1 MAQNIQELTSII
13 FQEGVQK
20 GEEEASRIVEVA
32 TEESEKIVNAA
43 KTEAEKIIEDAKKES
58 ENLKKINESE
68 IKLAGL
74 KAVRAIRQQITEI
87 ITAKAL
93 DDKVQS
99 AMSSDSIKEYIK
111 TIVQNWNTNGAKQ
124 ELQILLPEKDQEAL
138 KGTFTAELSKLM
150 KEGIDVSFSKSLR
163 GGFQIG
169 PKDGSY
175 KISLTEED
183 FNEFFK
189 QYLSAKTRD
198 FLFSS

>member
-20 GEEEASRIVEVA
+20 GEDEAQRIVENA
-32 TEESEKIVNAA
+32 TEESERIVKDA
-43 KTEAEKIIEDAKKES
+43 KTEAEKIIEEAKKES

-74 KAVRAIRQQITEI
+74 KAVRALRQQITDI

-93 DDKVQS
+93 DEKVHA
-99 AMSSDSIKEYIK
+99 AMTADNIKEYIK
-111 TIVQNWNTNGAKQ
+111 IIVKNWNTNGVKQ
-124 ELQILLPEKDQEAL
+124 ELQLLLPEKDQETL
-138 KGTFTAELSKLM
+138 KENFTKELSQIL
-150 KEGIDVSFSKSLR
+150 KEGIDVSFSRNLR

-169 PKDGSY
+169 PKEGSY
-175 KISLTEED
+175 KISLTEDD

-198 FLFSS
+198 FLFSG

>member
-20 GEEEASRIVEVA
+20 GEEEAKKIVDDASTESERIVKEA
-32 TEESEKIVNAA
+32 R
-43 KTEAEKIIEDAKKES
+43 TEAEKIVEEAKKES

-74 KAVRAIRQQITEI
+74 KAVRAIRQQITDV
-87 ITAKAL
+87 ITAEAL
-93 DDKVQS
+93 DSNVKE
-99 AMSSDSIKEYIK
+99 AMSGDNIKEYIK
-111 TIVQNWNTNGAKQ
+111 IIVQNWNTNGARQ
-124 ELQILLPEKDQEAL
+124 DLQLLLPEKDQDTL
-138 KGTFTAELSKLM
+138 KDTFATELTKIL
-150 KEGIDVSFSKSLR
+150 KNGIDVSFSGNLR

-175 KISLTEED
+175 KISLTEDD

-198 FLFSS
+198 FLFSG